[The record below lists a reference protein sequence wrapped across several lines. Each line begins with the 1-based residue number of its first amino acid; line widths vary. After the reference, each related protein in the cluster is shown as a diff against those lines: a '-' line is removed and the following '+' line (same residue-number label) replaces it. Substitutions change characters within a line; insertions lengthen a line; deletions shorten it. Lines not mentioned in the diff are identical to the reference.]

1 MTSKSS
7 VEGKFKENV
16 NGEQALSKK
25 KNHARYLFLYG
36 LGNVFGSHII

>member
-7 VEGKFKENV
+7 VEGKFKEKV

-25 KNHARYLFLYG
+25 KNHAR
-36 LGNVFGSHII
+36 